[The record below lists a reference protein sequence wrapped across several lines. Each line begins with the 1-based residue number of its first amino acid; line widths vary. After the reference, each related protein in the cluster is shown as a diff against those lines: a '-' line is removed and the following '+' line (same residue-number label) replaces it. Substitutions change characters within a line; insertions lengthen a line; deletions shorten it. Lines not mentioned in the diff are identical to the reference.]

1 MKTEEVLEIFRSS
14 DALLEGHFILSSG
27 RHSRQFLQKAFVFM
41 NPPATELLCS
51 ALAEKIKSEF
61 GQIDYV
67 VSPAVGAII
76 PGYETARHLGAK
88 AMFVERENGEFQ
100 LRRGFK
106 IPDNANVVVIEDI
119 VSTGLSIRET
129 LDAIKDLPINLKG
142 AAVLI
147 DRTAGKSDI
156 GVPLISLAQIEIES
170 FAPDAL
176 PEDLK
181 GTPAIKPG
189 SRALSQKAN

>member
-1 MKTEEVLEIFRSS
+1 MKTQKVLKIFQEAG
-14 DALLEGHFILSSG
+14 ALLNGHFILSSG

-41 NPPATELLCS
+41 NPDATEKLCK
-51 ALAEKIKSEF
+51 ALAKKIKSEF

-100 LRRGFK
+100 LRRGFR
-106 IPDNANVVVIEDI
+106 IPDNANVIVIEDI
-119 VSTGLSIRET
+119 VSTGLSIKET
-129 LDAIKDLPINLKG
+129 LDAIKDLKINLKG

-147 DRTAGKSDI
+147 DRTGGKADI
-156 GVPLISLAQIEIES
+156 GVPLLSLAKIEIES
-170 FAPDAL
+170 FAPDKL
-176 PEDLK
+176 PDDLK
-181 GTPAIKPG
+181 DIPAIKPG
-189 SRALSQKAN
+189 SRALSQKA